1 MTVLVSRR
9 TLCGLL
15 LGAVAAP
22 AGLRAHDTAAPA
34 RPGGAPDPLAGR
46 FGGPFTLT
54 AHDGRRV
61 GDADFRGR
69 FMLVYF
75 GYTSCIDLCPIDLAL
90 MHQALDGLGAAADRV
105 QPLFITVDPAYDT
118 PAVLA
123 AYVKAFHPRL
133 IGLTGTD
140 AEIAAVA
147 KAYRVH
153 RRKLKPGP
161 SIETRYLIDHGS
173 LTYLM
178 RPDGSFAT
186 LIPHGA
192 TAEAMAKTLSTYLA
206 AA

>member
-1 MTVLVSRR
+1 VTGGLSRR
-9 TLCGLL
+9 ALGPLL
-15 LGAVAAP
+15 LAALAAP
-22 AGLRAHDTAAPA
+22 TVARAHDVAALPK
-34 RPGGAPDPLAGR
+34 PGNAPDPLAGR

-61 GDADFRGR
+61 SDTDFRGR
-69 FMLVYF
+69 FLIVYF
-75 GYTSCIDLCPIDLAL
+75 GYTSCIDLCPLDLAL
-90 MHQALDGLGAAADRV
+90 MSEALDGLGAAAERV
-105 QPLFITVDPAYDT
+105 QPLFITVDPAFDT

-133 IGLTGTD
+133 IGLTGSE

-153 RRKLKPGP
+153 RRKLQPGP
-161 SIETRYLIDHGS
+161 AIEARYLIDHGS

-192 TAEAMAKTLSTYLA
+192 TAEAMTKTLSTYLA